1 MENSMGDVLVI
12 EDDRE
17 IRNSLNDMLEMED
30 YKVRV
35 VENGLEALKYL
46 NSAEVSPKV
55 ILLDI
60 MMPVMDGY
68 EFRRNQLLDK
78 NLADIPTIVLSADRN
93 CEQNLI
99 NLKVKHFLKKPIDL
113 DLLLKIIAQYAR

>member
-1 MENSMGDVLVI
+1 MGDVLVI

-30 YKVRV
+30 YKVNV
-35 VENGLEALKYL
+35 VENGFEALKFL
-46 NSAEVSPKV
+46 NSTKINPKV

-68 EFRRNQLLDK
+68 EFRKNQLLDV
-78 NLADIPTIVLSADRN
+78 NLAAIPTIVLSADRN
-93 CEQNLI
+93 CEQNLK
-99 NLKVKHFLKKPIDL
+99 NLEVKHFLKKPIDL